1 MEVKHLNIKKIIT
14 NFDYVLFAIILVLFG
29 LGLLAIASATNIND
43 FGITRQVQ
51 MQAIS
56 FVIGLVA
63 IAVLLLVNYEM
74 IGELYWWFYGITILL
89 LVIVFVPGVGVTRF
103 GATSWINLGP
113 IDFQTSE
120 IAKITYII
128 FLSKF
133 VDKSGGVKSLKDL
146 IKAGLTLIPILAL
159 LLRQPDLGHALV
171 FTVAAFGVL
180 LINGMKYWIVALGV
194 GGAAGSIPLIFPRLE
209 LHQQQRIEAF
219 LNPNDV
225 SLPGNYQVLQ
235 SKITLGS
242 GQMYGRGLFQ
252 GVYHRLNYLPV
263 QESDFIF
270 AVFVEET
277 GFVGGIAVI
286 ALYLFF
292 LLRMV
297 TISRKIKDNF
307 GSSIIIGLVFM
318 FAFQIIENIAMTMGK
333 MPVTG
338 ITLPFFSYGATSIV
352 TNMIA
357 IGIIES
363 IYIRRKKG
371 TFFTHEY

>member
-1 MEVKHLNIKKIIT
+1 MNIRKILT
-14 NFDYVLFAIILVLFG
+14 NFDYVLFVIIVVLFG
-29 LGLLAIASATNIND
+29 LGLMAIASATNFQD
-43 FGITRQVQ
+43 FGVTRQVQ

-56 FVIGLVA
+56 FVIGL
-63 IAVLLLVNYEM
+63 IAMIVILFVNYEM
-74 IGELYWWFYGITILL
+74 VGELYWIFYGITIFL
-89 LVIVFVPGVGVTRF
+89 LVIVFVPGIGVTRF
-103 GATSWINLGP
+103 GATSWINFGP

-128 FLSKF
+128 FLAKF
-133 VDKSGGVKSLKDL
+133 VEKMGGVRTFKALIKSG
-146 IKAGLTLIPILAL
+146 ITLLPILAL
-159 LLRQPDLGHALV
+159 LLKQPDLGHALV

-180 LINGMKYWIVALGV
+180 LINGMKYWVVALGI
-194 GGAAGSIPLIFPRLE
+194 GGLVASIPIIYPRLE
-209 LHQQQRIEAF
+209 PHQQQRIEAF

-292 LLRMV
+292 MLRMV
-297 TISRKIKDNF
+297 HISQKIKDDF
-307 GSSIIIGLVFM
+307 GSSIVIGLVFM

-357 IGIIES
+357 IGIVES

>member
-1 MEVKHLNIKKIIT
+1 MNIKKIIT

>member
-1 MEVKHLNIKKIIT
+1 
-14 NFDYVLFAIILVLFG
+14 
-29 LGLLAIASATNIND
+29 
-43 FGITRQVQ
+43 

-56 FVIGLVA
+56 FAIGLIA
-63 IAVLLLVNYEM
+63 IGILMFVNYE
-74 IGELYWWFYGITILL
+74 IVGELYWWFYGITMLL
-89 LVIVFVPGVGVTRF
+89 LLIVFIPGVGVERF

-133 VDKSGGVKSLKDL
+133 VEKSGGVKSLKDL
-146 IKAGLTLIPILAL
+146 IKAGVTLIPILAL
-159 LLRQPDLGHALV
+159 LLRQPDLGNALV
-171 FTVAAFGVL
+171 FTVATFGIL
-180 LINGMKYWIVALGV
+180 LINGMKYWIVGLGIASV
-194 GGAAGSIPLIFPRLE
+194 GGAVPIIYPRLE
-209 LHQQQRIEAF
+209 SHQQQRIDAF

-225 SLPGNYQVLQ
+225 SLPGNYQVMQ

-242 GQMYGRGLFQ
+242 GQMYGRGLFE

-292 LLRMV
+292 LLRMI
-297 TISRKIKDNF
+297 TISRKVKDDF
-307 GSSIIIGLVFM
+307 GSSIIIGIIFM
-318 FAFQIIENIAMTMGK
+318 FAFQIIQNIAMTMGR

>member
-1 MEVKHLNIKKIIT
+1 MNIRKILT
-14 NFDYVLFAIILVLFG
+14 NFDYLLFAIIVVLFG
-29 LGLLAIASATNIND
+29 LGLVTIASATNIQD

-56 FVIGLVA
+56 FIIGLIALIA
-63 IAVLLLVNYEM
+63 ILFVNYEM
-74 IGELYWWFYGITILL
+74 VGELYWFFYGITLL
-89 LVIVFVPGVGVTRF
+89 LLAIVFIPGVGVTRF

-133 VDKSGGVKSLKDL
+133 IEKMGGVQTLKAL
-146 IKAGLTLIPILAL
+146 IKSGLTLVPILAL
-159 LLRQPDLGHALV
+159 LLKQPDLGHALV
-171 FTVAAFGVL
+171 FSVAAFGVL
-180 LINGMKYWIVALGV
+180 LINGMKYWIAGLGI
-194 GGAAGSIPLIFPRLE
+194 GGIAASIPLIFPRLE
-209 LHQQQRIEAF
+209 PHQQRRIEAF

-286 ALYLFF
+286 ALYMFF
-292 LLRMV
+292 MMRMV
-297 TISRKIKDNF
+297 YISHKIKDDF
-307 GSSIIIGLVFM
+307 GSSIVIGIVFM

-357 IGIIES
+357 IGIVES